1 MIDTRY
7 CILSSFNQGLGNA
20 SRPWQD
26 SKPEED
32 SRINDL
38 TETGVL
44 FISTIMSTGP
54 DDGSKTKVILALII
68 VLTIATRMAGISF
81 GLPYLYH
88 VDEDRFAKIS
98 ITYFTGD
105 LDPHFF
111 HVPSLH
117 TYAVA
122 GLWGM
127 YYIEGKI
134 TGKFTSVAHFMKAF
148 EEDATPYVI
157 IARLLSVLLSV
168 GTILIVFHLGKRM
181 YNPRVGVLA
190 SLFLVFSPVHNKIS
204 HYMVPDVPMVFFLML
219 SFLCIWFIYIKGDT
233 KFYILAGLFAGL
245 ATATKYGGQMLFLP
259 LFLAHLFYVLD
270 NKRSIKEI
278 FFSHKLILSVV
289 FFLGGFLA
297 GCPYSVLDFAK
308 FWNDFKWQSQ
318 HLLQTGH
325 YGSSTAQPAWLF
337 YLQYGMAENIGKFS
351 QYLVYGGVLLGLVR
365 RKRKDLILIVFPLV
379 LFVLIGSWKSM
390 AARYLLPLTPFLVLI
405 AAFFLDAILTK
416 IASPLGKKNPR
427 FPLPVLQSR
436 YLNWVVIVLVLFPSV
451 VKVLRFD
458 YLLTQKD
465 TRTLAKEWINRNLPK
480 GSTLAL
486 ESYGPPLSPDDFN
499 LLRRHTLGNIH
510 LDWLAQRNVKYVIV
524 SDIMYARFTRFPEEF
539 PKQAS
544 FYRSLEEQTL
554 LIKTFRPKWDEYLI
568 DLHNPTIKI
577 YRLSPYPN
585 YVFPGN
591 FSQYAQSI
599 LLIKSDRDGEKWK
612 IQSAISA
619 SGVLGGNEKIKNPYV
634 RIVDSGGE
642 EVVKWVVHEGDVDGL
657 RTSATRDNA
666 DLPLSAGDQVFIG
679 YEYDV
684 LTDTSEFDLKYPLTK
699 EYLLVQKI
707 EGSSLAKRKELSFIF
722 LYTSLPNT
730 RGDDY
735 FQTVTL
741 SKDSAVWTL
750 SSTVFGGELRI
761 GDDYVLNPFVRITDA
776 GAKEVNTMTIFDGKV
791 GSSNADRRSF
801 AERST
806 RLSVLPDNYRV
817 FVGYDFYYDD
827 QDPEDAGGPEIIEIV
842 TPPSTENE

>member
-1 MIDTRY
+1 MT
-7 CILSSFNQGLGNA
+7 
-20 SRPWQD
+20 
-26 SKPEED
+26 
-32 SRINDL
+32 
-38 TETGVL
+38 
-44 FISTIMSTGP
+44 TGP
-54 DDGSKTKVILALII
+54 GDSSQAKVILALII
-68 VLTIATRMAGISF
+68 VLSIATRVAGISF
-81 GLPYLYH
+81 GLPNLYH
-88 VDEDRFAKIS
+88 VDEARFAKIS
-98 ITYFTGD
+98 ITYFTAD
-105 LDPHFF
+105 LNPHFF

-122 GLWGM
+122 GLWSV
-127 YYIEGKI
+127 YYIGGEI
-134 TGKFTSVAHFMKAF
+134 TGKFTSVAHFMEAF
-148 EEDATPYVI
+148 EADATLHVVL
-157 IARLLSVLLSV
+157 ARLLSVLLGV
-168 GTILIVFHLGKRM
+168 GTILIVFYLGKKM
-181 YNPRVGVLA
+181 YSPRVGVLA

-219 SFLCIWFIYIKGDT
+219 SFLCIWFIYVKGDT

-259 LFLAHLFYVLD
+259 LFFAHLFYVLD

-297 GCPYSVLDFAK
+297 GCPYSVLDFTK

-318 HLLQTGH
+318 HLFQEGH

-337 YLQYGMAENIGKFS
+337 YLRYGMAENIGKVS

-379 LFVLIGSWKSM
+379 LFVLVGSWKSM

-405 AAFFLDAILTK
+405 AAFFLDALLAK
-416 IASPLGKKNPR
+416 IASLLERSHPQ
-427 FPLPVLQSR
+427 FPLQVLQSR
-436 YLNWVVIVLVLFPSV
+436 YLNWAVVALVLMPSV
-451 VKVLRFD
+451 VKVVRFD
-458 YLLTQKD
+458 YLLIQKD
-465 TRTLAKEWINRNLPK
+465 TRTLSKEWINSNLPK

-486 ESYGPPLSPDDFN
+486 ESYGPPLSHDDFS

-510 LDWLAQRNVKYVIV
+510 LDWLAQRNVEYVIV

-554 LIKTFRPKWDEYLI
+554 LIKTFRPKWDDYLI

-599 LLIKSDRDGEKWK
+599 TFIKSGENGERWT
-612 IQSAISA
+612 IQSAVA
-619 SGVLGGNEKIKNPYV
+619 SGGLLEGNEKIKNPYV
-634 RIVDSGGE
+634 RIVNSKGK
-642 EVVKWVVHEGDVDGL
+642 EVLKWVVHEGNL
-657 RTSATRDNA
+657 ESIKITSARNGEDIS
-666 DLPLSAGDQVFIG
+666 LSDGDQVFIG
-679 YEYDV
+679 YEYD
-684 LTDTSEFDLKYPLTK
+684 LLAGASELDLRYPLTK
-699 EYLLVQKI
+699 EYPLVEKI
-707 EGSSLAKRKELSFIF
+707 EGSSLAKRKELRFIF
-722 LYTSLPNT
+722 LYTAFPNT

-735 FQTVTL
+735 FQSVTL
-741 SKDSAVWTL
+741 SKDSAAWTL

-776 GAKEVNTMTIFDGKV
+776 EGEEVKTMTLFDGRV
-791 GSSNADRRSF
+791 GSTNAKKRGF
-801 AERST
+801 AERSIILGT
-806 RLSVLPDNYRV
+806 LPEKYRV
-817 FVGYDFYYDD
+817 FVGYDSYYDD
-827 QDPEDAGGPEIIEIV
+827 QYPGNAGGPELIEIE
-842 TPPSTENE
+842 TPPSAENE

>member
-1 MIDTRY
+1 M
-7 CILSSFNQGLGNA
+7 
-20 SRPWQD
+20 
-26 SKPEED
+26 ED
-32 SRINDL
+32 RQINDL
-38 TETGVL
+38 TESGVL
-44 FISTIMSTGP
+44 FISTNMSTGP
-54 DDGSKTKVILALII
+54 NDGSHTKVILALII
-68 VLTIATRMAGISF
+68 VLAIATRVAGISF
-81 GLPYLYH
+81 GLPNLYH
-88 VDEDRFAKIS
+88 VDEARFAKIS

-105 LDPHFF
+105 LNPHFF

-122 GLWGM
+122 GLWGV
-127 YYIEGKI
+127 YYIGGKI
-134 TGKFTSVAHFMKAF
+134 TGKFTSGAHFMEAF
-148 EEDATPYVI
+148 EENATPHVI
-157 IARLLSVLLSV
+157 LARLLSVLLGV
-168 GTILIVFHLGKRM
+168 GTILIVFYLGKRM

-219 SFLCIWFIYIKGDT
+219 SFLCIWFIYVKGDT
-233 KFYILAGLFAGL
+233 KFYIFAGLFAGL
-245 ATATKYGGQMLFLP
+245 ATATKYGGQLLFLP
-259 LFLAHLFYVLD
+259 LFVAHLFYVLD

-278 FFSHKLILSVV
+278 FFSHKLLLSVG
-289 FFLGGFLA
+289 FYLGGFLA

-318 HLLQTGH
+318 HLLQAGH

-337 YLQYGMAENIGKFS
+337 YLRYGMAENIGKFS

-379 LFVLIGSWKSM
+379 LFLLVGSWKSM

-405 AAFFLDAILTK
+405 AAFFLDALLTK
-416 IASPLGKKNPR
+416 ISALLRKENSQ
-427 FPLPVLQSR
+427 FPARILQSR
-436 YLNWVVIVLVLFPSV
+436 YLNWAVVALVLIPSV
-451 VKVLRFD
+451 VKVARLD

-486 ESYGPPLSPDDFN
+486 ESYGPPLSQDDYS
-499 LLRRHTLGNIH
+499 LLRRHTQGNIH
-510 LDWLAQRNVKYVIV
+510 LDWLAQRNVEYVIV

-554 LIKTFRPKWDEYLI
+554 LIKMFRPKWDEYLI

-599 LLIKSDRDGEKWK
+599 TLIKSDGDGEKWK
-612 IQSAISA
+612 IQSAISS
-619 SGVLGGNEKIKNPYV
+619 SGLLEGNEKIKNPFM
-634 RIVDSGGE
+634 RIVDSNGV
-642 EVVKWVVHEGDVDGL
+642 EVIKWVVHEGGVGRLKTSSARDGE
-657 RTSATRDNA
+657 DI
-666 DLPLSAGDQVFIG
+666 PLSDGDQIFIG
-679 YEYDV
+679 YEYD
-684 LTDTSEFDLKYPLTK
+684 LLSGTSEFDLRYPLTK
-699 EYLLVQKI
+699 EHLLVEKI
-707 EGSSLAKRKELSFIF
+707 KGSSLAKRKELSFIF
-722 LYTSLPNT
+722 LYTSFPNT

-735 FQTVTL
+735 FQKVTL

-776 GAKEVNTMTIFDGKV
+776 EGEEVKTMTLFDGRV
-791 GSSNADRRSF
+791 GSTNAKRRGF
-801 AERST
+801 AERSI
-806 RLSVLPDNYRV
+806 RLSALPENYRV
-817 FVGYDFYYDD
+817 FVGYDSYYDN
-827 QDPEDAGGPEIIEIV
+827 QYSGDAGGPELIEIE
-842 TPPSTENE
+842 TPHSAGNE

>member
-1 MIDTRY
+1 M
-7 CILSSFNQGLGNA
+7 
-20 SRPWQD
+20 
-26 SKPEED
+26 ED
-32 SRINDL
+32 RQIKDL
-38 TETGVL
+38 TESGVL
-44 FISTIMSTGP
+44 FISTNMSTRPG
-54 DDGSKTKVILALII
+54 DSSQAKVILALII
-68 VLTIATRMAGISF
+68 VLAIATRVAGISF
-81 GLPYLYH
+81 GLPHLYH
-88 VDEDRFAKIS
+88 VDEARFAKIS

-105 LDPHFF
+105 LNPHFF

-122 GLWGM
+122 GLWSV
-127 YYIEGKI
+127 YYIGGKI
-134 TGKFTSVAHFMKAF
+134 TGKFTSVPHFVKAF
-148 EEDATPYVI
+148 EEDATPHVI
-157 IARLLSVLLSV
+157 LARLLSVLLSV
-168 GTILIVFHLGKRM
+168 GTILIVFYLGKRM

-219 SFLCIWFIYIKGDT
+219 SFLCIWFIYVKGDT
-233 KFYILAGLFAGL
+233 RFYILAGLFAGL
-245 ATATKYGGQMLFLP
+245 ATATKYGGQLLFLP

-278 FFSHKLILSVV
+278 FFSHKLLLSVA

-318 HLLQTGH
+318 HLLQAGH

-337 YLQYGMAENIGKFS
+337 YLRYGMAENIGKFS

-365 RKRKDLILIVFPLV
+365 RKRKDLILIVFPFV
-379 LFVLIGSWKSM
+379 LFLLVGSWKSM

-405 AAFFLDAILTK
+405 AAVFLDAILTK
-416 IASPLGKKNPR
+416 ISTLLRKGNSQ
-427 FPLPVLQSR
+427 FPFRVLQSR
-436 YLNWVVIVLVLFPSV
+436 YLNWVVVVFILLPSV
-451 VKVLRFD
+451 IKVVRFD

-486 ESYGPPLSPDDFN
+486 ESYGPPLSQDDYS

-510 LDWLAQRNVKYVIV
+510 LDWLAQRNVEYVIV
-524 SDIMYARFTRFPEEF
+524 SDIMYARFTRFPDEF

-599 LLIKSDRDGEKWK
+599 TLIKSDGDEEKWK
-612 IQSAISA
+612 IQSAISS
-619 SGVLGGNEKIKNPYV
+619 SGLLEGNEKIKNPYV
-634 RIVDSGGE
+634 RIVDSNGE
-642 EVVKWVVHEGDVDGL
+642 EVVKWVVYEGDVDRL
-657 RTSATRDNA
+657 KTSSSRDNA
-666 DLPLSAGDQVFIG
+666 DVPLSDGDQVFIG
-679 YEYDV
+679 YE
-684 LTDTSEFDLKYPLTK
+684 FDLLPDSSGFDLRYPLTK
-699 EYLLVQKI
+699 EHLLVQKI
-707 EGSSLAKRKELSFIF
+707 GGSSLAKRKELNFNF
-722 LYTSLPNT
+722 LYTSFPNT

-735 FQTVTL
+735 FQKVTL

-761 GDDYVLNPFVRITDA
+761 GDDYVLNPFVRITDS
-776 GAKEVNTMTIFDGKV
+776 GREEVKTMTLFDGRV
-791 GSSNADRRSF
+791 GSTNAKKRSF
-801 AERST
+801 AERSIS
-806 RLSVLPDNYRV
+806 LGALPEKYRV
-817 FVGYDFYYDD
+817 FVGYDSYYDN
-827 QDPEDAGGPEIIEIV
+827 QYPGDAGGPELIEIA

>member
-1 MIDTRY
+1 
-7 CILSSFNQGLGNA
+7 
-20 SRPWQD
+20 
-26 SKPEED
+26 
-32 SRINDL
+32 
-38 TETGVL
+38 
-44 FISTIMSTGP
+44 MSTGP
-54 DDGSKTKVILALII
+54 DDGSHSKVILALII
-68 VLTIATRMAGISF
+68 VLAIATRVAGISF
-81 GLPYLYH
+81 GLPNLYH
-88 VDEDRFAKIS
+88 VDEARFAKIS

-105 LDPHFF
+105 LNPHFF

-117 TYAVA
+117 TYAVT
-122 GLWGM
+122 GLWGA
-127 YYIEGKI
+127 YYLGGKI
-134 TGKFTSVAHFMKAF
+134 TGKFTSIAHFVEAF
-148 EEDATPYVI
+148 EEDATSQVI
-157 IARLLSVLLSV
+157 LARFLSVLLSV
-168 GTILIVFHLGKRM
+168 GTILVVFYLGKIM

-204 HYMVPDVPMVFFLML
+204 HYMVPDVPMVFFLMI

-259 LFLAHLFYVLD
+259 LFLAHLFYMLE

-278 FFSHKLILSVV
+278 FFSHKLILSVA

-297 GCPYSVLDFAK
+297 GCPYSILDFTK

-318 HLLQTGH
+318 HLLQAGH
-325 YGSSTAQPAWLF
+325 YGSSKAQPAWLF
-337 YLQYGMAENIGKFS
+337 YLQYGMAENIGKLS

-405 AAFFLDAILTK
+405 AAFFLDALLTK
-416 IASPLGKKNPR
+416 IASPLRKKIPQ
-427 FPLPVLQSR
+427 FPSRVLQNR
-436 YLNWVVIVLVLFPSV
+436 YLNWAVVALVLLPSV
-451 VKVLRFD
+451 VKVVRFD

-486 ESYGPPLSPDDFN
+486 ESYSPPLSEDDYL

-510 LDWLAQRNVKYVIV
+510 LDWLAQRNVEYVII

-544 FYRSLEEQTL
+544 FYRSLDEQTL
-554 LIKTFRPKWDEYLI
+554 LIKTFRPKWDEFLI

-591 FSQYAQSI
+591 FSQYAQRI
-599 LLIKSDRDGEKWK
+599 TFMKRDGDGEKWK
-612 IQSAISA
+612 IQSAISTSDA
-619 SGVLGGNEKIKNPYV
+619 LGGDEKIKSPYV
-634 RIVDSGGE
+634 RIVDSEGE
-642 EVVKWVVHEGDVDGL
+642 EVVKWVFHEGDVNGL
-657 RTSATRDNA
+657 KMSAARDNA
-666 DLPLSAGDQVFIG
+666 DIPLSDGDQVFIG

-684 LTDTSEFDLKYPLTK
+684 LSDTSDFDLQYPLTK
-699 EYLLVQKI
+699 EHLLVQKI
-707 EGSSLAKRKELSFIF
+707 EGSSLARRKELSFIF
-722 LYTSLPNT
+722 LYTSFLNT

-735 FQTVTL
+735 FQKVTL

-761 GDDYVLNPFVRITDA
+761 GDDYVLNPFVKITDA
-776 GAKEVNTMTIFDGKV
+776 GGKEENTMTIFEGRV
-791 GSSNADRRSF
+791 GSTNAERRAF
-801 AERST
+801 AERSI
-806 RLSVLPDNYRV
+806 RLSALPENYRV
-817 FVGYDFYYDD
+817 FVGYSFYYDD
-827 QDPEDAGGPEIIEIV
+827 QYPGEAGGPELIEIV